1 MKKIA
6 NIICWVFLLSNYA
19 AASQVLHF
27 KDQESLEHFYNILED
42 ADFAVERVDNNLA
55 IYATFEQRKLI
66 EDLVKPYLRENGH
79 SPQVKAIAKWKLP
92 EKRPSEILREQRL
105 AKEKK
110 PVHKKNDQPLPSA
123 QIRKQKQANSTR
135 FSGHNTK
142 NHSR

>member
-6 NIICWVFLLSNYA
+6 HIICCLFLLSNYA
-19 AASQVLHF
+19 TASQVLHF
-27 KDQESLEHFYNILED
+27 KDRESLEHFYNILED
-42 ADFAVERVDNNLA
+42 ADFVVERFGNNLA

-66 EDLVKPYLRENGH
+66 EDLIKPYLRENGQN
-79 SPQVKAIAKWKLP
+79 PQAEAIAKWKLP
-92 EKRPSEILREQRL
+92 EKRPSEVLREQRL

-110 PVHKKNDQPLPSA
+110 HAHKKNDQPLPSA
-123 QIRKQKQANSTR
+123 QIRKQKQEHSTR